1 MNQDSAITTVA
12 LASFEYKP
20 ASTLKRVM
28 FIVIGT
34 VALGLGILGAYLPG
48 MPSTVFF
55 LIAIGSYTR
64 GSERLY
70 RWMLSRT
77 WLQGPLRTA
86 LSYQQHKA
94 VPVGIK
100 IFAQSVAW
108 SSALFLIFSGRTLI
122 AQCMGIALALSC
134 SIAMAL
140 LRTMADGRAPRR
152 WTASRRDMWAQLGFG
167 ALAGGIAATGWL
179 PFAAGAWRFAAN
191 FSPSPAFAPAGVPLL
206 VIGALT
212 FGLAAGMAYAAL
224 RRALPAN
231 QWLCGVVFGAAC
243 AALIALFVG
252 ATSTELRAVSLAI
265 PGLIGITIVAAGL
278 AASLIFGQ
286 FERVKA

>member
-1 MNQDSAITTVA
+1 MNQDSAITTGA

-86 LSYQQHKA
+86 LSYQHHKA
-94 VPVGIK
+94 VPVRIK
-100 IFAQSVAW
+100 ILAQSVAW

-140 LRTMADGRAPRR
+140 LRTMADGRTPRR
-152 WTASRRDMWAQLGFG
+152 WTASRRDMWVQLGFG
-167 ALAGGIAATGWL
+167 ALAGGIAGAGWL
-179 PFAAGAWRFAAN
+179 PMAAAAWRFATN
-191 FSPSPAFAPAGVPLL
+191 FSTLPVFAAADAPLL
-206 VIGALT
+206 VIGALA
-212 FGLAAGMAYAAL
+212 FGPAAGMAYAAL
-224 RRALPAN
+224 RRALPTN
-231 QWLCGVVFGAAC
+231 QWLRGAVFGAAC

-252 ATSTELRAVSLAI
+252 ATSAEMRTVSPVL
-265 PGLIGITIVAAGL
+265 PGLVGITIVAAGL
-278 AASLIFGQ
+278 AVSLIFGQ
-286 FERVKA
+286 LERVKA

>member
-1 MNQDSAITTVA
+1 MTTKRRLLLVDAYGLIYRAFHA
-12 LASFEYKP
+12 LPPLTNSRGQLTNA
-20 ASTLKRVM
+20 
-28 FIVIGT
+28 
-34 VALGLGILGAYLPG
+34 AYG
-48 MPSTVFF
+48 FT
-55 LIAIGSYTR
+55 
-64 GSERLY
+64 
-70 RWMLSRT
+70 
-77 WLQGPLRTA
+77 
-86 LSYQQHKA
+86 
-94 VPVGIK
+94 
-100 IFAQSVAW
+100 
-108 SSALFLIFSGRTLI
+108 
-122 AQCMGIALALSC
+122 
-134 SIAMAL
+134 SIL
-140 LRTMADGRAPRR
+140 LRTMADGRTPRR
-152 WTASRRDMWAQLGFG
+152 WTASRRDMWAKLGFG

-231 QWLCGVVFGAAC
+231 QWLCGVVFGVAC

-286 FERVKA
+286 LERVKA